1 VAVGNLPSRE
11 IEPDE
16 LDYFDT
22 MAAAN
27 KQERLLTRLLEKLCR
42 LKHPRDPA
50 QFSEGARDG
59 RFEE

>member
-11 IEPDE
+11 IESDK

-27 KQERLLTRLLEKLCR
+27 KQERLLTRLLKKFCR
-42 LKHPRDPA
+42 LEHPRDPA
-50 QFSEGARDG
+50 QSSEGARHG